1 MATQQQQQK
10 QQSFLISKRRIILH
24 QKIGKGQAHA
34 GGVSNIVSI
43 TSNQPCSKRL
53 ASPCHLLL
61 KETRVRKGQNQ
72 SIESKSNKTPSH
84 NE

>member
-61 KETRVRKGQNQ
+61 KQTQNQ
-72 SIESKSNKTPSH
+72 AIESKSNKTPSH